1 MLENS
6 EVPLLQHKKSKK
18 NFLCKYAI
26 FFTFICAA
34 VVLSTLALARTRR
47 ETPIGDVNAYRHAE
61 DDIPT
66 PREVESDDAEEIEVG
81 AITRIA
87 KASGAEELQL
97 CERLKGFTSDLSDM
111 TQGTPLFGEELE
123 YHNGAVSLDNGK
135 FLYTTDGQKSSG
147 SAGWGYTQILGRIK
161 HSTFGTLV
169 TIEGE
174 TQTRVEAFTAP
185 VSTANLENQ
194 NLWLCAYELLAKL
207 RATQGRLI
215 SLKDAINRV
224 LRGLS
229 IVGHCS
235 RMSNELSVEYL
246 VNGDG
251 GKAAHNIKSTV
262 AQLNFGVPIAV
273 FDPMTVGSSAGNY
286 FSKGVKRKK
295 GYAKRIPA
303 GLKGF
308 WPLNRLSQQKHK
320 DDLAKL
326 QLIQDPI
333 VRALTAFWREIHL
346 TLVEWEAKDGGD
358 RPYWK
363 KSNFNLFP
371 KHKFTGSE
379 QIFTAASGA
388 YDVLFPGAGEKYEVG
403 HMYKKGSPTNVK
415 PSTEWGK
422 YGSTIRKDPWKG
434 IRLNYADANDE
445 KSVNVVQ
452 SSGQLFIVMETRK
465 KGAIKDLL
473 PSTKNYDARSFISS
487 MQMAPF
493 ISSMQ
498 TIQSFKSDVQGRCGY
513 DANDPSLKLEVL
525 SPSLSPSFSGEN

>member
-81 AITRIA
+81 AITIA
-87 KASGAEELQL
+87 KASGAEELEL
-97 CERLKGFTSDLSDM
+97 CDRLKGFTSDLRDI
-111 TQGTPLFGEELE
+111 TEGIPLFGEELE
-123 YHNGAVSLDNGK
+123 YHNHEAVSLENQK
-135 FLYTTDGQKSSG
+135 FLYTTDGQESSG
-147 SAGWGYTQILGRIK
+147 SAGWVYTQILGRIK

-185 VSTANLENQ
+185 VSTANVENK

-207 RATQGRLI
+207 RATQGKDI
-215 SLKDAINRV
+215 SLKDAINKV
-224 LRGLS
+224 LTGLS
-229 IVGHCS
+229 TVGKCYGM
-235 RMSNELSVEYL
+235 RDELSVEYL

-251 GKAAHNIKSTV
+251 GKAAHNIKSIV

-273 FDPMTVGSSAGNY
+273 FDPMAVGSSAGNY

-295 GYAKRIPA
+295 GYEKRIPA
-303 GLKGF
+303 GLNGF

-333 VRALTAFWREIHL
+333 VRALTAFWSEIHL

-358 RPYWK
+358 RDYWK

-403 HMYKKGSPTNVK
+403 HMYKKGSPTDVK
-415 PSTEWGK
+415 PSTKWGD

-434 IRLNYADANDE
+434 IRLNYADPNDK

-452 SSGQLFIVMETRK
+452 SNGQLFIVMETRK
-465 KGAIKDLL
+465 K
-473 PSTKNYDARSFISS
+473 RSKRCNQRSS
-487 MQMAPF
+487 
-493 ISSMQ
+493 S
-498 TIQSFKSDVQGRCGY
+498 KY
-513 DANDPSLKLEVL
+513 EEL
-525 SPSLSPSFSGEN
+525 